1 MKWLRILLVDL
12 LDKEFGSDVLYS
24 TSTLLIRNMELIEI
38 RGGNF
43 VEELAPILRESKS
56 LMLGALEE
64 EIGDGD

>member
-24 TSTLLIRNMELIEI
+24 TSTLLIRFVELIER
-38 RGGNF
+38 RGGNL